1 MISLF
6 VAKIKTQFWRN
17 SKILDEIWKFD
28 YSTIFEN
35 YFINK
40 KTNTHQLVFL
50 HLSYIITSIF
60 HQHSYLSEKLPLK
73 FCVWFSQKQ
82 NCFCLFHILLL
93 PKLFLSPQK
102 LKNFSWTPLY
112 LSNPIMTIKN
122 VIHSY
127 DILAPRVG
135 RRVKKTISQI
145 VFSKWVSRT
154 TSREQL
160 VAAWVW
166 QDFEPWVQIL

>member
-6 VAKIKTQFWRN
+6 ISKIKTQFWRN

-40 KTNTHQLVFL
+40 KTNTHRLVFL

-73 FCVWFSQKQ
+73 FYVWFSRKQ
-82 NCFCLFHILLL
+82 NCFCLFHILLS
-93 PKLFLSPQK
+93 PSCFFPQKVMKLFGVPTIHFKSYNDNKKCHTFVWHFGSP
-102 LKNFSWTPLY
+102 S
-112 LSNPIMTIKN
+112 S
-122 VIHSY
+122 
-127 DILAPRVG
+127 
-135 RRVKKTISQI
+135 SQPG
-145 VFSKWVSRT
+145 FLTRFLT
-154 TSREQL
+154 Q
-160 VAAWVW
+160 
-166 QDFEPWVQIL
+166 

>member
-40 KTNTHQLVFL
+40 KTNTHRLVIL

-60 HQHSYLSEKLPLK
+60 HQHSCLSEKSPLK
-73 FCVWFSQKQ
+73 FYVCFSRKQ
-82 NCFCLFHILLL
+82 NCFCLFHILFS
-93 PKLFLSPQK
+93 PSCSFPPKVKKLFGDHTIHFKSYNDNKKCHTFAWHFGSP
-102 LKNFSWTPLY
+102 S
-112 LSNPIMTIKN
+112 S
-122 VIHSY
+122 
-127 DILAPRVG
+127 
-135 RRVKKTISQI
+135 SQPG
-145 VFSKWVSRT
+145 FLTRFLT
-154 TSREQL
+154 Q
-160 VAAWVW
+160 
-166 QDFEPWVQIL
+166 